1 MPVALALMLISG
13 TRAFADPPTSAQ
25 AARFDAVF
33 QRLDA
38 GEIAILDLAQVEQR
52 LDELAR
58 LRPPGDTR
66 RDLRYRA
73 LRCDW
78 GFPDDTLAARAYAE
92 DGVQRAVRAA
102 DTEAQIRFRYCRG
115 NYHPE
120 QAQALADYDAGIALS
135 RQTGNL
141 RLQADGLS
149 SRGSVRSQLGEHAR
163 AVLDIL
169 AAQRLYERA
178 GRRND
183 AESNLFTLATAY
195 RRMGDLD
202 KALEY
207 LKQSEAFARRSG
219 DWNVLQSSLVQ
230 QAYLQEEREQP
241 DTALALYQRALVL
254 AQRQASA
261 YDIGAVHLGMAY
273 SFILKREF
281 ARALQALD
289 RAQAEFA
296 SARDTSDQDMI
307 DLRRGQAHAGLGQ
320 HARALVHYDRA
331 VASLERNGNLR
342 YVSMSYQ
349 ARAASHEAL
358 GNASAALADLKRH
371 LEAREKIADNN
382 RDQQAEL
389 LRYQFD
395 VARRDLENQ
404 QLQAEKAAK
413 ERQVAAL
420 LAARRWQWTAL
431 GLGALLLAL
440 FVSRH
445 LRRLH
450 GLQAMAMTDTLTGVA
465 NRRRIERFGHDAVE
479 QALAN
484 QSPVTVLTVDIDRF
498 KDINDNYGH
507 QAGDQVLIRVAKAC
521 QGALRQFDLLGR
533 VGGEE
538 FLVVLPQ
545 TTLEQGI
552 EVAERLRST
561 IVALPLADI
570 APGLNVT
577 ISVGVAAMQADD
589 SNLKDLLRRADKAL
603 YRAKENGRNRVEVD
617 AHHAPIDDVRPPRY
631 A

>member
-1 MPVALALMLISG
+1 MLIGG
-13 TRAFADPPTSAQ
+13 TRAFADPSAPAQ
-25 AARFDAVF
+25 AANFDAVF

-38 GEIAILDLAQVEQR
+38 GEIATLDLAQVEQR
-52 LDELAR
+52 LDELDR
-58 LRPPGDTR
+58 LRPPGDTH
-66 RDLRYRA
+66 RDLLYRA

-92 DGVQRAVRAA
+92 DGVQRAIRAA
-102 DTEAQIRFRYCRG
+102 DAEAQVRFHYCRG

-120 QAQALADYDAGIALS
+120 QARALGDYDAGIVLS
-135 RQTGNL
+135 RQIGNL

-149 SRGSVRSQLGEHAR
+149 SRGSVRSQRGEHAR

-169 AAQRLYERA
+169 AAQQLYERA
-178 GRRND
+178 GRKND

-207 LKQSEAFARRSG
+207 LKQSEAFAARSG
-219 DWNVLQSSLVQ
+219 DWNVLQSSLIQ
-230 QAYLQEEREQP
+230 QAYLQEELGQP
-241 DTALALYQRALVL
+241 DAALALYQRALVL
-254 AQRQASA
+254 AQKQASA

-281 ARALQALD
+281 PRALRALD
-289 RAQAEFA
+289 RAHGEFA

-307 DLRRGQAHAGLGQ
+307 DLRRGQAQAGLGQ
-320 HARALVHYDRA
+320 HARALAHYDRA
-331 VASLERNGNLR
+331 AASLERNGNLR
-342 YVSMSYQ
+342 YVSMLYQ

-358 GNASAALADLKRH
+358 GNANAALADLKHH

-382 RDQQAEL
+382 RDQQSEL

-431 GLGALLLAL
+431 ALGALLLAL
-440 FVSRH
+440 FVSRQ

-465 NRRRIERFGHDAVE
+465 NRRRIERFGQDAVD
-479 QALAN
+479 QAAAN
-484 QSPVTVLTVDIDRF
+484 QSPITVLAVDIDRF
-498 KDINDNYGH
+498 KNINDNFGH

-561 IVALPLADI
+561 IVTLPLADI

-577 ISVGVAAMQADD
+577 ISLGVASMQADD
-589 SNLKDLLRRADKAL
+589 NNLKDLLRRADKAL
-603 YRAKENGRNRVEVD
+603 YCAKENGRNRVEVD
-617 AHHAPIDDVRPPRY
+617 ALHAPTDAVTPLQY